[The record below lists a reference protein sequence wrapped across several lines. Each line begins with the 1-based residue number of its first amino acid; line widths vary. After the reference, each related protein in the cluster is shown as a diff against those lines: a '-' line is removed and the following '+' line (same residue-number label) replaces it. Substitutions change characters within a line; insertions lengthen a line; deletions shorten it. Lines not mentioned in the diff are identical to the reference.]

1 MMRLGRVIGCG
12 KSMTTATTARV
23 TQWCNL
29 GTKTVP
35 AMRVVSCPS
44 RGFSSDQIKKLDD
57 TKTSKSGESTSK
69 GESESENA
77 SGGSDT
83 KAVDMFMTAMR
94 ILVVL
99 GVLSSVSSN
108 YRLMEEARVND
119 QISTAL
125 EQTIETATD
134 SIIKE
139 EWRQAV
145 KEKIDA
151 GDKDA
156 LTREL
161 RQLLVVKVMDD
172 EL

>member
-1 MMRLGRVIGCG
+1 
-12 KSMTTATTARV
+12 
-23 TQWCNL
+23 
-29 GTKTVP
+29 
-35 AMRVVSCPS
+35 
-44 RGFSSDQIKKLDD
+44 
-57 TKTSKSGESTSK
+57 
-69 GESESENA
+69 
-77 SGGSDT
+77 
-83 KAVDMFMTAMR
+83 
-94 ILVVL
+94 
-99 GVLSSVSSN
+99 
-108 YRLMEEARVND
+108 MEEARVND

>member
-1 MMRLGRVIGCG
+1 MRLGRVIGCG
-12 KSMTTATTARV
+12 KSVTTATTARV

-57 TKTSKSGESTSK
+57 TKTSKSGESASK
-69 GESESENA
+69 GESE
-77 SGGSDT
+77 SDT